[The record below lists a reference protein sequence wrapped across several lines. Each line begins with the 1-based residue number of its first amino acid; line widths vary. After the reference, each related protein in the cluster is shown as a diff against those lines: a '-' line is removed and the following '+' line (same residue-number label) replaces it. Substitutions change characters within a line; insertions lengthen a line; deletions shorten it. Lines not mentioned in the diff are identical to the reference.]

1 MKFKPCWSARLNIL
15 CFFFPFSTN
24 LPTPTLSFCCVSQ
37 VNRII
42 FHVTIHLLWHV
53 FSFFL
58 FFFLLLLKWL
68 ESKLLKLILE
78 QEIIKCYLA
87 KILSNFLAF
96 ESKNEGSFLLKA
108 RLVLK
113 NVNEMKPLSFSSTLL
128 ESWRKMGCK
137 TLRSNSLGVNN
148 SGSRRHYQA
157 VHQPSASISQEMIL
171 IWPVHMLHL
180 FQIWFMPGSLD
191 KWKRIIN
198 HPLINTTSRCI
209 YEEILLH

>member
-1 MKFKPCWSARLNIL
+1 MLLFT
-15 CFFFPFSTN
+15 CFDMFFPFS
-24 LPTPTLSFCCVSQ
+24 
-37 VNRII
+37 
-42 FHVTIHLLWHV
+42 
-53 FSFFL
+53 

-68 ESKLLKLILE
+68 KSKLLKLILE

-113 NVNEMKPLSFSSTLL
+113 NVNEMKPLSFRSTLL